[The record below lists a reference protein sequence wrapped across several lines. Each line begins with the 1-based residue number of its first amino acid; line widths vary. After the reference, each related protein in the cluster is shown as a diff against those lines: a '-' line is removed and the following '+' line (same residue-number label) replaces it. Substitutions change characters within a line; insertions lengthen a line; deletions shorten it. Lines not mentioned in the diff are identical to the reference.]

1 VVVGIVAAERRA
13 TMRELLER
21 FRRAAG
27 ERAGLRYAQE
37 LRELGRQYAAGVLA
51 EGGSRRR
58 AASELGV
65 SEATVVRWLGV
76 DKATGDGQ
84 LCEVV
89 VAGRR
94 QLTGSLAVISPSG
107 WRVEGLGVSEAAELL
122 AALA

>member
-1 VVVGIVAAERRA
+1 VLTVASRVPVPDHERVQRVA
-13 TMRELLER
+13 HALE
-21 FRRAAG
+21 AAFT
-27 ERAGLRYAQE
+27 L
-37 LRELGRQYAAGVLA
+37 

-76 DKATGDGQ
+76 GKPTGDGE

-94 QLTGSLAVISPSG
+94 QVTGSLAVISPSG